1 MEDHKKNYLFRIGP
15 LLFFPTDPEKKR
27 QPIYMDGKEAD
38 RNVYRLIFI
47 ILYSLYSAL
56 LVGNFQLGD
65 FFFTNSFRENI
76 FILFL
81 LPGIF
86 SLIELHLTW
95 IEKKTGIPRSQNT
108 HVLVYWEWV
117 VTCLFYIIYI
127 FNYLI
132 K

>member
-1 MEDHKKNYLFRIGP
+1 MEKHRKNYLFRIGP
-15 LLFFPTDPEKKR
+15 LLFFPTEPDKKR

-38 RNVYRLIFI
+38 RNIYRLIFI
-47 ILYSLYSAL
+47 IMYTLYSTL
-56 LVGNFQLGD
+56 LIGNFQLGD
-65 FFFTNSFRENI
+65 FFVTTSFRENI

-95 IEKKTGIPRSQNT
+95 LEKKTGIPRSKST
-108 HVLVYWEWV
+108 HALVYWEWV
-117 VTCLFYIIYI
+117 VSGFFYAIYGY
-127 FNYLI
+127 NYWI

>member
-1 MEDHKKNYLFRIGP
+1 MENHKKNYLFRIGP
-15 LLFFPTDPEKKR
+15 LFFFPTDAEKKK

-56 LVGNFQLGD
+56 LIGNFLLGD
-65 FFFTNSFRENI
+65 FFVTDSFRENI

-81 LPGIF
+81 LPGVF

-95 IEKKTGIPRSQNT
+95 IEKKTGISRSQST
-108 HVLVYWEWV
+108 HALVYWEWV
-117 VTCLFYIIYI
+117 VSILFYGIYI
-127 FNYLI
+127 YNYLI

>member
-15 LLFFPTDPEKKR
+15 LVFFPTDSENKK
-27 QPIYMDGKEAD
+27 QPVYMDGKEAD

-56 LVGNFQLGD
+56 LIGNFQLGD
-65 FFFTNSFRENI
+65 FFVTPSFRENI
-76 FILFL
+76 FIFFL

-95 IEKKTGIPRSQNT
+95 IEKKTGIPRPQNT
-108 HVLVYWEWV
+108 HALVYWEWV
-117 VTCLFYIIYI
+117 VSSLFYAIYI
-127 FNYLI
+127 YNYLI